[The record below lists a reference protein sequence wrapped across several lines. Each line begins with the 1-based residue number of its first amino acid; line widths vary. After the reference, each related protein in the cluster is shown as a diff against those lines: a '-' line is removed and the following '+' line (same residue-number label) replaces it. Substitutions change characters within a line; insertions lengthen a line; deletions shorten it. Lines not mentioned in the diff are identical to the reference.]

1 MDGHDGPGR
10 AGGRLRGRRWA
21 VMAALAASAT
31 LAALIVAPGVSM
43 ASAPAPPPGFTTVF
57 SDDFN
62 GPASSSPSS
71 ANWIFDT
78 GHGYPGAAT
87 NWGTGEVES
96 MSGSTGNVFQDGA
109 GNLHIRALRDAAG
122 NWTSGRLET
131 TRTDFQ
137 PPAGGVM
144 RFQASIQMPNVSGA
158 AALGYWP
165 AFWMLG
171 APFRGVF
178 TNWPSVGEMDIME
191 SINAVQTEF
200 GTLHCGVSPGGPCNE
215 TSGLGGRAACTC
227 WGQFHTYTLEW
238 DRSVSPE
245 TLRWFVDGAQFFTL
259 SSTAVDATT
268 WANATGHGFFVLLD
282 LAVGGGFPAAFGGGP
297 TAGTASGGEMVVDY
311 VAVYS
316 RGAGGPTP
324 TPPPP
329 TPTPTPGGT
338 VGARSTIQAESF
350 AAKSAAPRTE
360 PTTDT
365 GGGQDVGFIGN
376 GDWLRYDRVDF
387 GAAPLTQFVGRV
399 ASGAGAGVSGLVEVH
414 LDSLSNPA
422 VGSFAIASTGGWQS
436 WRTVPANVGGAT
448 GVHTVFLEF
457 VTGSGQDFVNVN
469 WFTFSP

>member
-1 MDGHDGPGR
+1 MERSDRPRR
-10 AGGRLRGRRWA
+10 AARLPRARQWGVA
-21 VMAALAASAT
+21 SALTTIVALAAVVAGPT
-31 LAALIVAPGVSM
+31 LSM

-57 SDDFN
+57 ADDFA
-62 GPASSSPSS
+62 GPAGSAPSS

-96 MSGSTGNVFQDGA
+96 MTASTSNVFLDGG

-131 TRTDFQ
+131 ARTDFQ
-137 PPAGGVM
+137 PPAGGVI

-158 AALGYWP
+158 GALGYWP

-178 TNWPSVGEMDIME
+178 TNWPSVGEMDVME
-191 SINAVQTEF
+191 SVNAVQTEF

-215 TSGLGGRAACTC
+215 TTGLGGRVGCSC
-227 WGQFHTYTLEW
+227 WGQLHTYTLEW

-245 TLRWFVDGAQFFTL
+245 TLRWFLDGVQFFTL

-268 WANATGHGFFVLLD
+268 WANATRHGFFVLLD

-297 TAGTASGGEMVVDY
+297 TGATASGGEMVVDY
-311 VAVYS
+311 VAVFS

-324 TPPPP
+324 SPPPP
-329 TPTPTPGGT
+329 TPTPGGGT
-338 VGARSTIQAESF
+338 ISARSTIQAESF
-350 AAKSAAPRTE
+350 AAKSAHPRTE
-360 PTTDT
+360 PTTDA

-376 GDWLRYDRVDF
+376 GDWLRYDNVDF
-387 GAAPLTQFVGRV
+387 GSSPLTQFVARV
-399 ASGAGAGVSGLVEVH
+399 ASGAGSGISGLVEVH
-414 LDSLSNPA
+414 LDSLSNPPA
-422 VGSFAIASTGGWQS
+422 GSFAVANTGGWQS
-436 WRTVPANVGGAT
+436 WRTVPANTNGTA
-448 GVHTVFLEF
+448 GVHTVFLKF